1 MKRKRE
7 VIEKLSGI
15 INIVIMLSKI
25 FPKSFYLFLLKFTRH
40 HDNYIAMFIRYIC
53 LKNIA
58 KNCGENVAVFS
69 GVYLHRVHQLELGD
83 NVSIHPM
90 CYINAS
96 GGIKIGNDVSI
107 AHGTTILSEEHKFS
121 SIELNIR
128 DQGCELKQTVIDNN
142 VWIGAGC
149 RILAGCKINS
159 GSIVA
164 AGAVVKN
171 EVRKNVIVGGVP
183 AKIIKERK

>member
-7 VIEKLSGI
+7 IIEKLSGI
-15 INIVIMLSKI
+15 INIVILLSKI
-25 FPKSFYLFLLKFTRH
+25 LPRGFYLYLLKFTRH

-53 LKNIA
+53 LKNCA
-58 KNCGENVAVFS
+58 KSCGQNVAVFS
-69 GVYLHRVHQLELGD
+69 GVYLHRIHQLELGD

-90 CYINAS
+90 CYIDAS

-107 AHGTTILSEEHKFS
+107 AHSTTILSEEHKFS
-121 SIELNIR
+121 SVELNIR
-128 DQGCELKQTVIDNN
+128 DQGCELKQTVVDNN

-171 EVRKNVIVGGVP
+171 EVGNNVIVGGVP